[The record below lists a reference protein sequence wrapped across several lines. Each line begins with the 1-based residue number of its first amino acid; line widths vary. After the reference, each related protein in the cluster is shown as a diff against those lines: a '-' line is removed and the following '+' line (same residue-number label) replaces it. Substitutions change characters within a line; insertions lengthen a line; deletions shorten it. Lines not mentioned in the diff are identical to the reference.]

1 MMKLLEVIYHL
12 LWTLLIELTLLL
24 IQKKLIEDTEATKTK
39 IVVPTIK
46 HKMEKKEQ
54 ISIDNDQKQDQAR
67 HENSLM
73 KKAKTK
79 NELKNEEGKT
89 RERLKKKLARMN

>member
-1 MMKLLEVIYHL
+1 MIYHL

-54 ISIDNDQKQDQAR
+54 ISIDNDQKQNQAR

-89 RERLKKKLARMN
+89 RERLKKS

>member
-1 MMKLLEVIYHL
+1 MKLLEVIYHL

>member
-1 MMKLLEVIYHL
+1 MTKLLEVIYHL

-89 RERLKKKLARMN
+89 RERLKKS